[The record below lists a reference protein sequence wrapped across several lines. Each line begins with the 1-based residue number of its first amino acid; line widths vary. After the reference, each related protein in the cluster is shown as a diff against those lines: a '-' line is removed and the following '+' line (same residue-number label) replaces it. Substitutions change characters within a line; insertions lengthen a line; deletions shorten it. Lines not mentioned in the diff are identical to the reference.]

1 MRRQQGRSAAQT
13 VQALTQA
20 RNNTLLGVHVQS
32 REGVIE
38 QQHGGAFRQ
47 GTRQGQTLTLA
58 TRKAHALLTNDS
70 IQTLRKLRHEI
81 AGSQLQRGLEG
92 RLQLF
97 CGWVVLILGAALV
110 LLSNA
115 HQHVLT
121 DRAGE
126 KHRLLKDERGLGA
139 YLLNRHVGGIS
150 GAKTQGTGGRLVE
163 TRNQRQHG
171 RLAATGCTHQRQNL
185 AREDL
190 EVDVLEHG
198 NLRRLHLRAPAGN
211 PSRSR
216 CFGCIVAELNV
227 IESDRYCATAGVLHS
242 FLPGAA
248 LGRHSS

>member
-1 MRRQQGRSAAQT
+1 M
-13 VQALTQA
+13 
-20 RNNTLLGVHVQS
+20 
-32 REGVIE
+32 
-38 QQHGGAFRQ
+38 
-47 GTRQGQTLTLA
+47 
-58 TRKAHALLTNDS
+58 
-70 IQTLRKLRHEI
+70 
-81 AGSQLQRGLEG
+81 
-92 RLQLF
+92 
-97 CGWVVLILGAALV
+97 LI

-139 YLLNRHVGGIS
+139 HLLNRHVGGIS

-171 RLAATGCTHQRQNL
+171 GLAATGCTDQRQNL

-190 EVDVLEHG
+190 EVDVLQHG
-198 NLRRLHLRAPAGN
+198 HLGSLNRRVCLN
-211 PSRSR
+211 SRLGR

-248 LGRHSS
+248 LGRHSSYC